1 MEQDLFAAE
10 NEPQEEKSGAPAW
23 VITLADLMSLLM
35 SFFVLL
41 LSFSELD
48 LQKYKQVAGSMKFAF
63 GVQRE
68 IKVKEPPK
76 GTSIIAQEFSP
87 GRPRPTP
94 WDEIRQDTIDETKQT
109 LDFSEAR
116 IRDTQ
121 AKVAELQNMLQ
132 NEIDQGLIVLE
143 RIGEQIIIRIQE
155 KGSFPSGSASFNQDF
170 KPVLDKLRTVLNR
183 IEGKI
188 VVAGHTDDLPIH
200 TSRFRSN
207 WELSTARAVSVIHH
221 LFATGEIAPQ
231 RFVIEGHADTQP
243 LAPNDTAEN
252 RAHNRRIE
260 ITIMP
265 STSSDSGQFS
275 VKELMDKP

>member
-1 MEQDLFAAE
+1 MEQDLIAAE
-10 NEPQEEKSGAPAW
+10 SEPQEERSGAPAW
-23 VITLADLMSLLM
+23 VVTLADLMSLLM

-87 GRPRPTP
+87 GRPRFTP
-94 WDEIRQDTIDETKQT
+94 WDDIRQDTIDETKQT

-116 IRDTQ
+116 IRDTE
-121 AKVAELQNMLQ
+121 AKVAELQDMLQ
-132 NEIDQGLIVLE
+132 NEIDQGLVVLE
-143 RIGEQIIIRIQE
+143 RIGEQIVIRIQE
-155 KGSFPSGSASFNQDF
+155 KGSFPSGSATFSQDF
-170 KPVLDKLRTVLNR
+170 KPVLNKIRIVLKR

-188 VVAGHTDDLPIH
+188 VVAGHTDNLPIH

-207 WELSTARAVSVIHH
+207 WELSTARAVSVVHH
-221 LFATGEIAPQ
+221 LFATDEIAPQ
-231 RFVIEGHADTQP
+231 RFVIAGHADTQP
-243 LAPNDTAEN
+243 LAPNDTTEN
-252 RAHNRRIE
+252 RARNRRIE

-265 STSSDSGQFS
+265 SSSSNNEQFS